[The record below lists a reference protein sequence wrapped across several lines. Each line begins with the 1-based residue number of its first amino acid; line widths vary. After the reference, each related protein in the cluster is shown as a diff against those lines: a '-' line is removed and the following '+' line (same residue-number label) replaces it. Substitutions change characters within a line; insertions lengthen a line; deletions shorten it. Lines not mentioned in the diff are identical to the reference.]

1 MPKNNVQFQ
10 KGFSWCDFNRR
21 FGTEQRCWLAL
32 YRLQFPQGFVCK
44 RCQATAYYRIK
55 RRQCLQCVSCK
66 RQYSLRAG
74 TMMAYSKISLKQ
86 WFMALYLI
94 TQSKKS
100 LSSLALMRY
109 LGLSYNSAWLLQQK
123 IIHALKQDDEQYT
136 LTGVIH
142 VDDGY
147 LGGYRSGIRGRGAE
161 GKTPFIT
168 ALSFYDNKPFHI
180 KLSPIEGFSKAAIRA
195 WSARFIAEGSLVF
208 SDALQGFQAIA
219 RPGVQHKAINITD
232 DSKAKDTIFAAI
244 NTMMGNL
251 KRYVLGIHH
260 AIRPRSLKRY
270 LAAFS
275 WRFNHR
281 FDLKKS
287 FDAAVAVMVQATPC
301 TASSLQD
308 VASR

>member
-55 RRQCLQCVSCK
+55 RRQCLQCISCK

-161 GKTPFIT
+161 GKTPME
-168 ALSFYDNKPFHI
+168 L
-180 KLSPIEGFSKAAIRA
+180 
-195 WSARFIAEGSLVF
+195 
-208 SDALQGFQAIA
+208 
-219 RPGVQHKAINITD
+219 
-232 DSKAKDTIFAAI
+232 
-244 NTMMGNL
+244 
-251 KRYVLGIHH
+251 
-260 AIRPRSLKRY
+260 
-270 LAAFS
+270 
-275 WRFNHR
+275 
-281 FDLKKS
+281 
-287 FDAAVAVMVQATPC
+287 
-301 TASSLQD
+301 
-308 VASR
+308 